1 MYATCSVQL
10 TKLHLSK
17 FRASMNKPPIFLLLL
32 ALSAAFALPVWAEKS
47 DRMKPMN
54 IAANS
59 MRVDDVKQITIA
71 DGNVEMTKGSM
82 LVRAARIEVRQ
93 TADGYQHSTITGT
106 PDKAVFFRQKRD
118 AVDEFIEVESQR
130 VDYDGSADIVKFT
143 GKAVLRR
150 LRGGVVADEISG
162 AVIVYE
168 NLTDKFS
175 VNGSAAVTGTPQTGG
190 RVRAMLTPKPEAAE
204 AAPSAPKS
212 PQQPNPALRP
222 STSLGSSPQ

>member
-1 MYATCSVQL
+1 
-10 TKLHLSK
+10 
-17 FRASMNKPPIFLLLL
+17 MNKPPLFLLLL
-32 ALSAAFALPVWAEKS
+32 ALCAAFFLPVWAEKA

-59 MRVDDVKQITIA
+59 MRVDDVKQITVA

-82 LVRAARIEVRQ
+82 LVRAAHVEVRQ
-93 TADGYQHSTITGT
+93 SADGYQHSTITGT
-106 PDKAVFFRQKRD
+106 PDKPAFFRQKRD
-118 AVDEFIEVESQR
+118 VVDEFIEVESQR
-130 VDYDGSADIVKFT
+130 IDYDGSADIVKFT

-150 LRGGVVADEISG
+150 LRGPVLADEISG

-175 VNGSAAVTGTPQTGG
+175 VDGSAAVAGASLPGG

-212 PQQPNPALRP
+212 PQQPSPALRP